1 MKSFFALLLSFFL
14 LNFGLIFAKESAK
27 VKPPQDVIL
36 ATASMQT
43 VPITI
48 SSVGKVVAQ
57 KQVPLSFDVDGRLGS
72 VLVNNGQVVKKQQL
86 IATLD
91 DKSDQAQLASLQAN
105 YQLQN
110 DTYQRQLQLS
120 KVGGVSAQALQQ
132 AHYNVVDAKA
142 QVDQQQ
148 QVIKQKKLYAPF
160 AGVVTLIST
169 QVGAYFPKG
178 TALTDLVQQ
187 SPLAIEYNL
196 PAQKKDQVE
205 IGQEVKVQSP
215 YISNQTFTGTVNYV
229 APKIESNNGTFTLQA
244 SVKNKDFILLPGMFV
259 SVKQVIDPNNK
270 ALLIPE
276 IAVMTDIDG
285 QYVFMYQAKNK
296 TVQKQYIEQGDI
308 IKDQAEVNSGL
319 QKGDQVVVAGNQQL
333 EDGQSVHVITGK

>member
-1 MKSFFALLLSFFL
+1 
-14 LNFGLIFAKESAK
+14 
-27 VKPPQDVIL
+27 
-36 ATASMQT
+36 
-43 VPITI
+43 
-48 SSVGKVVAQ
+48 
-57 KQVPLSFDVDGRLGS
+57 
-72 VLVNNGQVVKKQQL
+72 
-86 IATLD
+86 
-91 DKSDQAQLASLQAN
+91 
-105 YQLQN
+105 
-110 DTYQRQLQLS
+110 QRQLQLS

-196 PAQKKDQVE
+196 PAQRKDQVE

-276 IAVMTDIDG
+276 IAVMT
-285 QYVFMYQAKNK
+285 
-296 TVQKQYIEQGDI
+296 
-308 IKDQAEVNSGL
+308 
-319 QKGDQVVVAGNQQL
+319 
-333 EDGQSVHVITGK
+333 